1 MPCGRVRGGCWSWAS
16 SWRRLGGRGP
26 NLSSP
31 TASRAMDWLFDDQLA
46 LHPGVGHTDEPQ
58 RAAGWGGHP
67 GGDDRALGG
76 DQDRVTRPVQSGPAT
91 LTTGSKAARRDRERM
106 GFHAGGLGGGVARP
120 VVRSERPGVR
130 KRIRTP
136 RPLRKSPSLLIAAAE
151 NAGARSAELRMSTPA
166 LQAGLRGRSSPSASL
181 ANRPSATALQHSP

>member
-67 GGDDRALGG
+67 GGDDRAFGG
-76 DQDRVTRPVQSGPAT
+76 DQDGVTRPVQSGPAT
-91 LTTGSKAARRDRERM
+91 LTTGSKAARRYRRDHGRPGPAAGLAGEDLINRLWDVASGHDRERM
-106 GFHAGGLGGGVARP
+106 GFHAGGLGEGWPG
-120 VVRSERPGVR
+120 RSEDPRGPG
-130 KRIRTP
+130 
-136 RPLRKSPSLLIAAAE
+136 
-151 NAGARSAELRMSTPA
+151 
-166 LQAGLRGRSSPSASL
+166 
-181 ANRPSATALQHSP
+181 